1 MSTIRKLLP
10 VAGLSAALVVSA
22 SAFAGDYK
30 VPRNSAGQPDFQ
42 GVWDFRNL
50 TPLERPRELGNKATF
65 TLEEQKAFKEK
76 AIAAVDVDQLRE
88 DADATTDVEGAYN
101 AFWMDYGTAMNE
113 DLRTSLI
120 IDPPNGRLPDLT
132 EAGRAGLKA
141 NANRNQYPVRD
152 LFSIGLKDFNPVGPE
167 ALGLSERCLQGFNA
181 GPPLTP
187 SAYNNNLRI
196 IQNADHIVLLTE
208 MIHNARVIPLAK
220 DAARLPEDMP
230 RWQGDSVGY
239 WEGDTLVIETSNFTD
254 KTSTYQLPID
264 LQDPTRNGAVG
275 TGANMHLVER
285 LTRVSD
291 TRLDYEYT
299 LTDLK
304 TFTKPFTVSIPL
316 KATDAQMYEYACHE
330 GNFGARNMLT
340 GARQTEKEEMAKK

>member
-1 MSTIRKLLP
+1 MSTLRKLLP

-22 SAFAGDYK
+22 SAFAADYK

-65 TLEEQKAFKEK
+65 TPEEQKAFKEK
-76 AIAAVDVDQLRE
+76 ALAAVDVDQLRE
-88 DADATTDVEGAYN
+88 NADASTDVEGAYN
-101 AFWMDYGTAMNE
+101 AFWMDYGSHMNE

-132 EAGRAGLKA
+132 EQGKASLKV
-141 NANRNQYPVRD
+141 NAERGHYPVRD
-152 LFSIGLKDFNPVGPE
+152 LFSIGLKDFNPEGPE
-167 ALGLSERCLQGFNA
+167 MLGLSERCLQGFNA

-196 IQNADHIVLLTE
+196 IQTPDHVVLLTE
-208 MIHNARVIPLAK
+208 MVHDARVIPLAK
-220 DAARLPEDMP
+220 DAKPLPGSLR
-230 RWQGDSVGY
+230 RWQGDSVGR

-254 KTSTYQLPID
+254 KTSSYQLPID

-275 TGANMHLVER
+275 TGANVHLIER

-291 TRLDYEYT
+291 SRLDYEYT

-304 TFTKPFTVSIPL
+304 TFSGPFTVSIPL
-316 KATDAQMYEYACHE
+316 KATSEQMFEYACHE

-340 GARQTEKEEMAKK
+340 GARQAEKEAMASK